1 MLPGR
6 YPPSGLWIIRR
17 QFEEQES
24 RSRFE
29 LAIYLGQ
36 HTQYYDGQSY
46 RSEHNAMRKG
56 MNLVARQ
63 WFRTMPVHEL
73 TQDHQAEGRPFNED
87 NIRMLIFEI
96 GESENGRY
104 P

>member
-1 MLPGR
+1 
-6 YPPSGLWIIRR
+6 
-17 QFEEQES
+17 
-24 RSRFE
+24 
-29 LAIYLGQ
+29 
-36 HTQYYDGQSY
+36 
-46 RSEHNAMRKG
+46 MRKG